1 MIRCTDRTDPTAPAS
16 QRATTRHPSAAIAL
30 AAAVVAPTF
39 AVAYEP
45 QTPLGRIGQT
55 ALQQQTGDAVNI
67 VCPQLGALPSR
78 SAAQQD
84 LFDRC
89 GNMVGNAFQIEGIDR
104 APLAKSLGLTPDQLA
119 GAVQTV
125 ANEELASTKTM
136 ATDISGAQV
145 NSAIARLSS
154 IRSGVRFSVAGLA
167 IDDFDAYAALDPRL
181 QGQAGSTGGAAG
193 DSLDGKWGFF
203 ITGNYGFGDRDGT
216 PREDAFDYD
225 RWGLTAGADYRVT
238 DNLVLG
244 GMVGYSSINSDFDVT
259 PTVAGGGVDADAWGL
274 GVYGTY
280 YVDNFYVD
288 GLVGWNQTDYDID
301 RRIYLPVGADPGSSS
316 AVVETDRT
324 AQGSTDSSDW
334 TASLGAGMDFNRDN
348 LSYGPFARLTYS
360 QADID
365 GYSESGAFGLNL
377 TVGDQNWESLTSV
390 LGARISAAFSQGWG
404 VLVPQARLGWVHEFK
419 NDSQIFSAFYTVDP
433 QRIPLLA
440 LTDDPDRDYI
450 ELGIGVSAVMPGGL
464 QAFLDYQTLLAQE
477 YLTDNIFTLG
487 VRAAF

>member
-1 MIRCTDRTDPTAPAS
+1 MRRTDCIDYAEPAL
-16 QRATTRHPSAAIAL
+16 QRATPRHPSVAMAAL

-39 AVAYEP
+39 VFAYDP

-89 GNMVGNAFQIEGIDR
+89 GNMVGNAFQIEGINR

-119 GAVQTV
+119 AAVQTV

-136 ATDISGAQV
+136 ATDISAAQV

-181 QGQAGSTGGAAG
+181 QGQAGGTGGAAG

-203 ITGNYGFGDRDGT
+203 ITGNYGFGNRDGT

-244 GMVGYSSINSDFDVT
+244 GMVGYSNINSDFDTT

-274 GVYGTY
+274 GLYGTY
-280 YVDNFYVD
+280 YIDNFYVD
-288 GLVGWNQTDYDID
+288 GLVSWNQTSYDID
-301 RRIYLPVGADPGSSS
+301 RRIYLPIGADPGTV
-316 AVVETDRT
+316 AVQETDRM
-324 AQGSTDSSDW
+324 AKGSTDSSDW

-348 LSYGPFARLTYS
+348 LSYGPFARLTYA
-360 QADID
+360 QADVD

-377 TVGDQNWESLTSV
+377 TVDDQNWESLTSV
-390 LGARISAAFSQGWG
+390 LGARISAALSQSWG

-419 NDSQIFSAFYTVDP
+419 NDSQTFTAFYTVDP
-433 QRIPLLA
+433 QQNPLLA
-440 LTDDPDRDYI
+440 LTDDPDRDYM